1 MQTPAKMVSL
11 VSLAAV
17 IVPCIVY
24 FIGAIDLDAVK
35 LLALI
40 GTFGWFASTP
50 FWMSR
55 ESEVDDAEV
64 QI

>member
-17 IVPCIVY
+17 IVPCIIH
-24 FIGAIDLDAVK
+24 FIGAIDLDTVK

-40 GTFGWFASTP
+40 GTIGWFASTP
-50 FWMSR
+50 LWMSR
-55 ESEVDDAEV
+55 EVEIDDREV